1 MVNITPIL
9 SFENQKEGGKTLE
22 KKHTEFFIA
31 TLSIFFMLYS
41 LLILSQNT
49 ETSNVISVLMVLSTL
64 IFFLLNFQ
72 RSKSKNRTNA
82 ICVVI
87 YCFFRTVL
95 DVNRLLTSHGNSVI
109 SETVSDILYSSSS
122 IFILVPVALIFVSK
136 LELIDKK
143 QLLID
148 SIAIAA
154 CLYYVLELIFYAALA
169 NVRGDITHAHIIFL
183 VLALDIILNT
193 SLFFLFSVFKI
204 SFFQKEDTL
213 KIVAIIVICFAN
225 SLRVYTSMLQ
235 NQYHY
240 IIFMVTYFLF
250 FSVITQTLIFMKDD
264 DTKAELMPKFK
275 IHNIIMSKTTN
286 TILFLFSFV
295 VFIEV
300 LLYYLNVEK
309 NITNIFS
316 VLFAMILYLLSN
328 LNEKNNILE
337 KNTKLAIE
345 SEVSIKA
352 YNDMKGEYNKIIN
365 MSRIDPLTGLN
376 NRSYMMAV
384 FDELDSEKSLDNFA
398 VFVIDIVQFKTI
410 NEITDHKTGD
420 LVLKEIAS
428 LLKTMF
434 PDELIFRADSNE
446 FAILIQDKIQDEDQ
460 LYLKSQDIAVLLTSP
475 IIFDNY
481 TFNPD
486 IAIGCDRYNENI
498 KNYLDIFKNAEYA
511 CAYSKK
517 NFTNSYCITVF
528 GDEIAGI
535 LSKKTMIEKM
545 LHKIN
550 FEEEFIMYY
559 QPQFD
564 IDGKNLIGVE
574 ALLRWYSPKIGA
586 MIPPSDFIPVAEES
600 NIITKLVR
608 FTILSAVPQIKEW
621 NEQYGTNL
629 KMSINLSPKY
639 LNTEKFLKDLKDI
652 INQVNIS
659 PTWLEFEIT
668 ENSLMKSGKKMVDF
682 FEKLIDMGIGVSMDD
697 FGTGY
702 SSLAYLKHFKL
713 TKLKIAR
720 ELIESIETN
729 GTETKI
735 AEAVITMSE
744 ALGITVI
751 AEGVEKKEQRDKLKD
766 LGCDQIQGFLY
777 GRPVPA
783 TEFERKYLKKLTEK
797 ST

>member
-1 MVNITPIL
+1 M
-9 SFENQKEGGKTLE
+9 E
-22 KKHTEFFIA
+22 KKHTEFFISI
-31 TLSIFFMLYS
+31 LSVFFMLYS
-41 LLILSQNT
+41 LFILSQNT
-49 ETSNVISVLMVLSTL
+49 ETSNAISVLMVFSTL

-72 RSKSKNRTNA
+72 KSKSNNRINA

-95 DVNRLLTSHGNSVI
+95 DVNRLLISQGNNPI
-109 SETVSDILYSSSS
+109 SETLSDILYSSSS

-136 LELIDKK
+136 LDLIDKK

-148 SIAIAA
+148 TIAIAA
-154 CLYYVLELIFYAALA
+154 CLYYILELIFFAALA
-169 NVRGDITHAHIIFL
+169 NVNGNITHAHIIFL

-225 SLRVYTSMLQ
+225 SLRVYTSMLSS
-235 NQYHY
+235 QYHY

-250 FSVITQTLIFMKDD
+250 FSVIAQTFIFMKDED
-264 DTKAELMPKFK
+264 KNAEIMPKFK
-275 IHNIIMSKTTN
+275 IHNIIVSKTTN

-295 VFIEV
+295 ILIEI

-316 VLFAMILYLLSN
+316 VLFAMILYLLAN
-328 LNEKNNILE
+328 LNEKNNMLA

-345 SEVSIKA
+345 SKASIKA
-352 YNDMKGEYNKIIN
+352 YNDMKGEYNKMIN

-376 NRSYMMAV
+376 NRSYLMEL
-384 FDELDSEKSLDNFA
+384 FDKFDKGERPKDLT

-428 LLKTMF
+428 LLKAMF
-434 PDELIFRADSNE
+434 PDELIFRSDSNE
-446 FAILIQDKIQDEDQ
+446 FAILIKNKVIDTDK

-486 IAIGCDRYNENI
+486 IAIGCDRYDENT
-498 KNYLDIFKNAEYA
+498 KNHMDIFKNAEYA
-511 CAYSKK
+511 CSYSKR

-550 FEEEFIMYY
+550 FEDEFIMYY

-574 ALLRWYSPKIGA
+574 ALLRWYSPKVVT

-600 NIITKLVR
+600 NIITKLVKY
-608 FTILSAVPQIKEW
+608 TIQSAVPQIKEW
-621 NEQYGTNL
+621 NEKYGTNM

-639 LNTEKFLKDLKDI
+639 LNAEKFLKELKDI
-652 INQVNIS
+652 IKQVDIS
-659 PTWLEFEIT
+659 PTWIEFEIT

-682 FEKLIDMGIGVSMDD
+682 FEKLVDMGIGVSMDD

-713 TKLKIAR
+713 TKLKIAK
-720 ELIESIETN
+720 ELIESIETD

-735 AEAVITMSE
+735 AEAVITMSK

-777 GRPVPA
+777 GKPVPA
-783 TEFERKYLKKLTEK
+783 SEFERKFLKK
-797 ST
+797 

>member
-1 MVNITPIL
+1 M
-9 SFENQKEGGKTLE
+9 E
-22 KKHTEFFIA
+22 KKHTEFFISI
-31 TLSIFFMLYS
+31 LSVFFMLYS
-41 LLILSQNT
+41 LFILSQNT
-49 ETSNVISVLMVLSTL
+49 ETSNVISVLMVFSTL

-72 RSKSKNRTNA
+72 KSKSNNRINA

-95 DVNRLLTSHGNSVI
+95 DVNRLLISQGNNPI
-109 SETVSDILYSSSS
+109 SETLSDILYSSSS

-136 LELIDKK
+136 LDLIDKK

-148 SIAIAA
+148 TIAIAA
-154 CLYYVLELIFYAALA
+154 CLYYILELIFFAALA
-169 NVRGDITHAHIIFL
+169 NVNGNITHAHIIFL

-225 SLRVYTSMLQ
+225 SLRVYTSMLSS
-235 NQYHY
+235 QYHY

-250 FSVITQTLIFMKDD
+250 FSVIAQTFIFMKDD
-264 DTKAELMPKFK
+264 AEIMPKFK
-275 IHNIIMSKTTN
+275 IHNIIVSKTTN

-295 VFIEV
+295 ILIEI
-300 LLYYLNVEK
+300 LLYHLNVEK

-316 VLFAMILYLLSN
+316 VLFAMILYLLAN
-328 LNEKNNILE
+328 LNEKNNMLA

-352 YNDMKGEYNKIIN
+352 YNDMKGEYNKMIN
-365 MSRIDPLTGLN
+365 MSRVDPLTGLN

-384 FDELDSEKSLDNFA
+384 FDELDNGKPLNNFA

-434 PDELIFRADSNE
+434 PDDLIFRSDSNE
-446 FAILIQDKIQDEDQ
+446 FAILIQDKIQDEEQ

-486 IAIGCDRYNENI
+486 IAIGCDRYNENT
-498 KNYLDIFKNAEYA
+498 KNHMDIFKNAEYA
-511 CAYSKK
+511 CSYSKR

-550 FEEEFIMYY
+550 FEDEFIMYY

-564 IDGKNLIGVE
+564 IDGENLIGVE
-574 ALLRWYSPKIGA
+574 ALLRWYSPKVVT

-608 FTILSAVPQIKEW
+608 YTIQSAVPQIKEW
-621 NEQYGTNL
+621 NEKYGTNM

-639 LNTEKFLKDLKDI
+639 LNAEKFLKELKDI
-652 INQVNIS
+652 IKQVDIS
-659 PTWLEFEIT
+659 PTWIEFEIT

-682 FEKLIDMGIGVSMDD
+682 FEKLVDMGIGVSMDD

-713 TKLKIAR
+713 TKLKIAK
-720 ELIESIETN
+720 ELIESIETD

-735 AEAVITMSE
+735 AEAVITMSK

-777 GRPVPA
+777 GKPVPA
-783 TEFERKYLKKLTEK
+783 SEFERKYLKK
-797 ST
+797 

>member
-1 MVNITPIL
+1 
-9 SFENQKEGGKTLE
+9 LE

-49 ETSNVISVLMVLSTL
+49 EISNVISVLMVLSTL

-154 CLYYVLELIFYAALA
+154 CLYYILELIFYAALA

-264 DTKAELMPKFK
+264 NTKSELMPKFK

-420 LVLKEIAS
+420 LVLKEIA
-428 LLKTMF
+428 
-434 PDELIFRADSNE
+434 
-446 FAILIQDKIQDEDQ
+446 
-460 LYLKSQDIAVLLTSP
+460 
-475 IIFDNY
+475 
-481 TFNPD
+481 
-486 IAIGCDRYNENI
+486 
-498 KNYLDIFKNAEYA
+498 
-511 CAYSKK
+511 
-517 NFTNSYCITVF
+517 
-528 GDEIAGI
+528 
-535 LSKKTMIEKM
+535 
-545 LHKIN
+545 
-550 FEEEFIMYY
+550 
-559 QPQFD
+559 
-564 IDGKNLIGVE
+564 
-574 ALLRWYSPKIGA
+574 
-586 MIPPSDFIPVAEES
+586 
-600 NIITKLVR
+600 
-608 FTILSAVPQIKEW
+608 
-621 NEQYGTNL
+621 
-629 KMSINLSPKY
+629 
-639 LNTEKFLKDLKDI
+639 
-652 INQVNIS
+652 
-659 PTWLEFEIT
+659 
-668 ENSLMKSGKKMVDF
+668 
-682 FEKLIDMGIGVSMDD
+682 
-697 FGTGY
+697 
-702 SSLAYLKHFKL
+702 
-713 TKLKIAR
+713 
-720 ELIESIETN
+720 
-729 GTETKI
+729 
-735 AEAVITMSE
+735 
-744 ALGITVI
+744 
-751 AEGVEKKEQRDKLKD
+751 
-766 LGCDQIQGFLY
+766 
-777 GRPVPA
+777 
-783 TEFERKYLKKLTEK
+783 
-797 ST
+797 